1 MKSQGK
7 SPSLML
13 SFHIRNPSEK
23 SNPVSNLGSVYG
35 FREKKK
41 KKKNEIN
48 IPVDIPLIH
57 SYNTFK

>member
-23 SNPVSNLGSVYG
+23 SNPVSNPCSVYG

-41 KKKNEIN
+41 KNEKN